1 MTSAPP
7 ASSPASTIVSGMF
20 DVVAKYANVPLA
32 LQYLKIVTS
41 PAMQATQWDLLKQLP
56 TTTAAANA
64 LARKSSL
71 VAPFVAS
78 EESAS
83 PTPFSSVR
91 GSVGGRPG

>member
-1 MTSAPP
+1 ML
-7 ASSPASTIVSGMF
+7 SPSTT
-20 DVVAKYANVPLA
+20 NVPLA

-64 LARKSSL
+64 LAKESSL
-71 VAPFVAS
+71 AAPFVAS

-83 PTPFSSVR
+83 PDPLLLRVGER
-91 GSVGGRPG
+91 GGRPG